1 MKRIHILLTA
11 ILALYLIASCDSP
24 KTLWEL
30 ANEKKD
36 VLTISTIFPAR
47 AVHKYLSTEQGIDSA
62 ITWCKDAGIT
72 RVFIEG
78 FRGGYTVER
87 QVLENARDR
96 FKAAGIEASGGITT
110 TRIAKPS
117 TNGTNICCFTNTGT
131 REELQKTMEYL
142 ASMFDVIMVDDF
154 LFTHC
159 ECEECLEACG
169 DRRMS
174 EYRCD
179 LMVDVSLNNMLLP
192 SKAVNPNVKL
202 INKYPRW
209 YDSYHRRGYEV
220 IRQTRDF
227 DIIWVGTETRD
238 SDFSRF
244 DRGWEIT
251 QYESYFIMR
260 WLTDIGGEKTGGGW
274 YDALGTTPTHYLEQ
288 GRQTVLADV
297 KEIMLF
303 SYGGLIRETNN
314 YGNREGT
321 GIANLEA
328 FKKELPDLFKLAE
341 IVQDKPI
348 TGIQVPKPANSDPAF
363 DFDSEKGFLTE
374 KTDAFVYDFIGMM
387 GLPLVPV
394 ESIDPDAKASFL
406 SLHAL
411 KDREFQGKF
420 SKMVAESKPLLIT
433 EALAEQLE
441 NIDQYENVI
450 VLDTRDTVRNLL
462 KYDRERLNQIRDKM
476 MAPFEVKFDA
486 PNSVA
491 FYLMGD
497 GIYIMENFNNSPVD
511 ASIEANFTGNETVK
525 LILPADGEVEFTAS
539 KEKLEVSKL
548 SPRTLVVFQ

>member
-1 MKRIHILLTA
+1 MKRNHTLTLVIL
-11 ILALYLIASCDSP
+11 IFSLIASCDSP
-24 KTLWEL
+24 KTLWDL
-30 ANEKKD
+30 ANENKD
-36 VLTISTIFPAR
+36 VLVISTIFPAQDVR
-47 AVHKYLSTEQGIDSA
+47 RHLSSEEGIDTA
-62 ITWCKDAGIT
+62 ISWCKDAGIT

-78 FRGGYTVER
+78 FRGGYTAER
-87 QVLENARDR
+87 KVLEHARDR
-96 FKAAGIEASGGITT
+96 FEAAGIIASGGITT
-110 TRIAKPS
+110 TRIGKPS
-117 TNGTNICCFTNTGT
+117 TNGANISCFTNSET

-169 DRRMS
+169 NRRMS
-174 EYRCD
+174 DYRCD

-192 SKAVNPNVKL
+192 SKTVNPNVKL

-209 YDSYHRRGYEV
+209 YESFQRRGYEV

-244 DRGWEIT
+244 DRGWEIP

-260 WLTDIGGEKTGGGW
+260 WLTDIGGAKTGGGW
-274 YDALGTTPTHYLEQ
+274 FDALGTTPIHYLEQ

-303 SYGGLIRETNN
+303 SYGGLIREKNN

-328 FKKELPDLFKLAE
+328 FKKELPGLFKLAE
-341 IVQDKPI
+341 IVQNKPI
-348 TGIQVPKPANSDPAF
+348 KGIQAPKPANSDPAF
-363 DFDSEKGFLTE
+363 DIDSEKGFLTE

-394 ESIDPDAKASFL
+394 ESIDPDVKASCL

-411 KDREFQGKF
+411 KAPEFKEKF
-420 SKMVAESKPLLIT
+420 SKMITAKKPLLIT

-441 NIDQYENVI
+441 SIDQYDNVI

-462 KYDRERLNQIRDKM
+462 KYDREKLNQIRDKM
-476 MAPFEVKFDA
+476 LAPFDVKFDA

-497 GIYIMENFNNSPVD
+497 DTYIIENFNDTPVNINLK
-511 ASIEANFTGNETVK
+511 ASLSGNEKVQ
-525 LILPADGEVEFTAS
+525 LILPSDGEVDFIAS
-539 KEKLEVSKL
+539 KESLIIRKL

>member
-1 MKRIHILLTA
+1 MRGIHILLIP
-11 ILALYLIASCDSP
+11 ILALFLIISCDSP
-24 KTLWEL
+24 KTLWEV

-36 VLTISTIFPAR
+36 VLVISTIFPAR
-47 AVHKYLSTEQGIDSA
+47 TVRDHLSSDEDIDKA
-62 ITWCKDAGIT
+62 IKWCKDAGIT

-87 QVLENARDR
+87 QVLERAKER
-96 FKAAGIEASGGITT
+96 FETAGIEASGGITT
-110 TRIAKPS
+110 TKIAKPS
-117 TNGTNICCFTNTGT
+117 TNGANICCFTNTET

-142 ASMFDVIMVDDF
+142 ASIFDVIMVDDF

-169 DRRMS
+169 ERRMS

-192 SKAVNPNVKL
+192 AKAVNPDVKL

-260 WLTDIGGEKTGGGW
+260 WLTDIGGDKTGGGW
-274 YDALGTTPTHYLEQ
+274 FDALGTTPTHYLEQ
-288 GRQTVLADV
+288 ARQTVLADV

-303 SYGGLIRETNN
+303 SYGGLIRDTNN

-321 GIANLEA
+321 GVANLEA
-328 FKKELPDLFKLAE
+328 FKKELPELFKLAE
-341 IVQDKPI
+341 IVENKSI
-348 TGIQVPKPANSDPAF
+348 IGIQAPKPANSDPAF

-374 KTDAFVYDFIGMM
+374 KTDAYVFDFIGMM
-387 GLPLVPV
+387 GLPLIPV
-394 ESIDPDAKASFL
+394 ESIDPDAKSSFL
-406 SLHAL
+406 SLHSL
-411 KDREFQGKF
+411 KDPSFHEKF
-420 SKMVAESKPLLIT
+420 SKMVEANKPLLIT
-433 EALAEQLE
+433 GALAEQLE
-441 NIDQYENVI
+441 GINQYNNVI
-450 VLDTRDTVRNLL
+450 VLNTHDTVRNIL
-462 KYDRERLNQIRDKM
+462 KYDRDKLNHIRDKM
-476 MAPFEVKFDA
+476 LAPFDVKLDA

-491 FYLMGD
+491 FYLMGND
-497 GIYIMENFNNSPVD
+497 TYILENFNDSPVD
-511 ASIEANFTGNETVK
+511 ISLTTNFTGKEKVK
-525 LILPADGEVEFTAS
+525 LILPADGEVDFMAS
-539 KEKLEVSKL
+539 KEKLEINKL

>member
-1 MKRIHILLTA
+1 MKRVHIQRFA
-11 ILALYLIASCDSP
+11 ILALLFIASCDTP
-24 KTLWEL
+24 KTLWDL

-36 VLTISTIFPAR
+36 LLVISTIFPAQDVR
-47 AVHKYLSTEQGIDSA
+47 DYLSTEEGIDSA
-62 ITWCKDAGIT
+62 IFWCKEAGIT
-72 RVFIEG
+72 RVFVEG
-78 FRGGYTVER
+78 FRGGYTAER
-87 QVLENARDR
+87 EVLENAKKR
-96 FKAAGIEASGGITT
+96 FEAAGIEASGGITT
-110 TRIAKPS
+110 TRIGKPS
-117 TNGTNICCFTNTGT
+117 TNGANISCYTNSGT

-159 ECEECLEACG
+159 ECDECLEACG

-179 LMVDVSLNNMLLP
+179 LMVDVSRKNMLQP
-192 SKAVNPNVKL
+192 AKAVNPNVKI

-209 YDSYHRRGYEV
+209 YDSFHRRGYEV
-220 IRQTRDF
+220 IRQTEDF

-238 SDFSRF
+238 NDFSRF

-260 WLTDIGGEKTGGGW
+260 WLTDIGGDKTGGGW
-274 YDALGTTPTHYLEQ
+274 FDALGTTPVHYLEQ

-314 YGNREGT
+314 YGNRQGT

-328 FKKELPDLFKLAE
+328 FKKELPGLFRLAE
-341 IVQDKPI
+341 IVKNKPI
-348 TGIQVPKPANSDPAF
+348 RGIQAPKPANSDPAF

-374 KTDAFVYDFIGMM
+374 KTDAYVFDYIGMI
-387 GLPLVPV
+387 GLPMVPV
-394 ESIDPDAKASFL
+394 VSIDPDVKASFF

-411 KDREFQGKF
+411 KDPTFHEKF
-420 SKMVAESKPLLIT
+420 TKMMVEKKPLLIT

-441 NIDQYENVI
+441 DTEQHDNLI
-450 VLDTRDTVRNLL
+450 VLHTQDTVRKILQ
-462 KYDRERLNQIRDKM
+462 YDRKKLNGIRDKM
-476 MAPFEVKFDA
+476 LAPFDVKFDA

-491 FYLMGD
+491 LYLMGD
-497 GIYIMENFNNSPVD
+497 DTYIIENFNDEPVD
-511 ASIEANFTGNETVK
+511 IILKAGFTGKEK
-525 LILPADGEVEFTAS
+525 PALILPEDGEVEFTVTG
-539 KEKLEVSKL
+539 EMLEINKLT
-548 SPRTLVVFQ
+548 PRTLVVFQ